1 MAIIKRKNSGD
12 FKKGYDPRRS
22 TKSQFKKGEPSANPR
37 LSEVG
42 FFSDSGRDAAAAQDL
57 PRVTTKSTDLIAPEF
72 HIVVDSGATAID
84 LIPYLDMAINFG
96 EKMLAIIASSPD
108 QEHGAGVGKY
118 VIRLDQCLRI
128 RSQILSGGTK
138 ASNFGW
144 LSDEDLDAYKVELSV
159 LMSAALTKLNHS
171 TNWADRRGVL
181 YADGHKKEGQIFN
194 WVFTAYP
201 ALIAAIARTIESR
214 AQLDAWE
221 KVHDKNLSAIEAA
234 YKETV

>member
-22 TKSQFKKGEPSANPR
+22 TKNQFKKGQPSANPR

-42 FFSDSGRDAAAAQDL
+42 FFSDSGRDAAAAKDL
-57 PRVTTKSTDLIAPEF
+57 PRVTAHTTDLIAPEF

-84 LIPYLDMAINFG
+84 LIPFLDMAINFG

-118 VIRLDQCLRI
+118 VILLDRCLKTKN
-128 RSQILSGGTK
+128 QIVSGGAK

-171 TNWADRRGVL
+171 TDWAKRRGVVNEK
-181 YADGHKKEGQIFN
+181 GKNEGKIYN

-201 ALIAAIARTIESR
+201 ALIAAVTRTIESR

-221 KVHDKNLSAIEAA
+221 KVNDKNLSAIEAA